1 MKRVGYL
8 FEKIIDDDNISLA
21 IDEAGKDKKNNRFVL
36 AIKGKRFFYINK
48 IKEMLVND
56 KFKNWIVDKYQV
68 IDKGS
73 GKIRDVLLTSYYP
86 DQVIHHAVMQVIIP
100 ILSRGMISICC
111 ANIPKRGNLYARD
124 YVFSYLKQDFRGTK
138 YCLKMDIKKFYPS
151 ISILRLKKKLRTIIK
166 DNKVLS
172 IIDEILALTS
182 GGLPLG
188 TYCSQWFANFYLQ
201 DLDHFCKEQLHL
213 KYYVRYADDIVILHS
228 NRRKLMK
235 IKSSIDEFLV
245 KESLVIK
252 PNWRIFK
259 VDEEHFI
266 DFVGYK
272 IYRNKITIRKRIWR
286 SVRRTMIRISNS
298 KSISPRYA
306 RRFMSYWGY
315 IKNSDS
321 TLINQKYIKNLDIH
335 KLRKLCSK

>member
-1 MKRVGYL
+1 
-8 FEKIIDDDNISLA
+8 
-21 IDEAGKDKKNNRFVL
+21 
-36 AIKGKRFFYINK
+36 
-48 IKEMLVND
+48 
-56 KFKNWIVDKYQV
+56 
-68 IDKGS
+68 
-73 GKIRDVLLTSYYP
+73 
-86 DQVIHHAVMQVIIP
+86 
-100 ILSRGMISICC
+100 
-111 ANIPKRGNLYARD
+111 
-124 YVFSYLKQDFRGTK
+124 
-138 YCLKMDIKKFYPS
+138 
-151 ISILRLKKKLRTIIK
+151 
-166 DNKVLS
+166 
-172 IIDEILALTS
+172 
-182 GGLPLG
+182 
-188 TYCSQWFANFYLQ
+188 
-201 DLDHFCKEQLHL
+201 
-213 KYYVRYADDIVILHS
+213 
-228 NRRKLMK
+228 MK

-286 SVRRTMIRISNS
+286 SVRRTIIRISNR

-321 TLINQKYIKNLDIH
+321 TLINQKYIKNLDIY